1 MRFEEFSKALNEH
14 LEKMMRNDRGLFQV
28 AVDKDEMYS
37 KYLDSY
43 PLESNKIYRT
53 RREFDCSCCHSFVKR
68 MGNVVA
74 LIDGKVVTIWGF
86 HTGDAVYQPMLDAM
100 DAYIK
105 GKTISDVFFSG
116 DEMIG
121 TPVSREQ
128 LEDGTI
134 VKWNHMA
141 VKLPKRYVINKR
153 FSSVEA
159 EQGIRRDTRNV
170 FKRSLEEI
178 SIDATETV
186 LELIGSNSLYRGEE
200 WLGILQKFLKYQKEY
215 AGLDATNKELYTWMN
230 SSAAGMSIG
239 RIRNHSIG
247 TLLVNISEGMDLDE
261 AVRKYEQIVA
271 PTNYKRPKA
280 IFTKKMLEDAKKE
293 IEKLGYM
300 DSLARRFARLDDI
313 TVNNILFANRDAAKK
328 MGGGD
333 IFAEMA
339 GDVAVNPKK
348 FSKVEEIGIDKFVS
362 DVLPGAREVEVL
374 LENRHSGNLVSLI
387 APENVDAPSMFK
399 WNNGFSWAYSGNI
412 ADSMKQRVK
421 AAGGKI
427 DGDLRF
433 SIQWNEDGK
442 DDCDLDAHCEEV
454 ATNTEIYYGSYRGR
468 KGISPCGG
476 NLDVDIIHPGK
487 DIAVENIV
495 YADKTKMKP
504 GQYAFFVHQFSGSA
518 KSGFRAEIEFGGN
531 VYSYDYSNRMR
542 TDEYVQVA
550 IVSVDKDRNLSII
563 HLLKESASGRE
574 VWGLKTNQFVPASVI
589 MMSPN
594 YWDEQKGIGNRHF
607 FFMLK
612 GCINPENPNG
622 MFNEYL
628 KEELLKHKRVFEA
641 LGVKTAVKDDPEQLS
656 GIGFSATKHDNVIVK
671 VKGNTERTM
680 KVIF

>member
-1 MRFEEFSKALNEH
+1 MRFEEFSKALDKH
-14 LEKMMRNDRGLFQV
+14 LEEMMRSDRGLFQV
-28 AVDKDEMYS
+28 VVDKDEMYN

-86 HTGDAVYQPMLDAM
+86 HTGDDVYQPMLDAM

-141 VKLPKRYVINKR
+141 VKLPKRYVIDKR
-153 FSSVEA
+153 FNSVEA

-200 WLGILQKFLKYQKEY
+200 LLGILQKFLKYQKEY

-230 SSAAGMSIG
+230 ASAAGMSIG

-247 TLLVNISEGMDLDE
+247 TLLVDISEGMDLDE

-339 GDVAVNPKK
+339 GDVAVNPKR

-387 APENVDAPSMFK
+387 APENADAPSMFK
-399 WNNGFSWAYSGNI
+399 WNNGFSWVYSGNV

-442 DDCDLDAHCEEV
+442 DDCDLDAHCKEV
-454 ATNTEIYYGSYRGR
+454 TTNTEIYYSSYRGR
-468 KGISPCGG
+468 GRISPCGG
-476 NLDVDIIHPGK
+476 NLDVDIICPGK

-518 KSGFRAEIEFGGN
+518 KSGFRAEIEFDGN
-531 VYSYDYSNRMR
+531 IYSYDYSSPMR
-542 TDEYVQVA
+542 TDKRVQVA
-550 IVSVDKDRNLSII
+550 IVSVDKDHNLSIT
-563 HLLKESASGRE
+563 HLLKESASGHE

-622 MFNEYL
+622 MFNESL

>member
-86 HTGDAVYQPMLDAM
+86 HTGDDVYQPMLDAM

-141 VKLPKRYVINKR
+141 VKLPKRYVIDKR

-230 SSAAGMSIG
+230 ASAAGMSIG

-339 GDVAVNPKK
+339 GDVAVNPKR

-399 WNNGFSWAYSGNI
+399 WNNGFSWAYSGNV

-442 DDCDLDAHCEEV
+442 DDCDLDAHCKEV

-476 NLDVDIIHPGK
+476 NLDVDIIYPGK

-504 GQYAFFVHQFSGSA
+504 GQYAFFVHQFGGSA

-542 TDEYVQVA
+542 TGEYVQVA
-550 IVSVDKDRNLSII
+550 IVSVDKDRNLSIT

>member
-230 SSAAGMSIG
+230 ASAAGMSIG

-313 TVNNILFANRDAAKK
+313 TVNNILFANRDAVKK

-339 GDVAVNPKK
+339 GDAAVNPKK

-412 ADSMKQRVK
+412 ADSMKQRVR

-442 DDCDLDAHCEEV
+442 DDCDLDAHCKEV

-504 GQYAFFVHQFSGSA
+504 GQYAFFVHQFGGSA

-542 TDEYVQVA
+542 TGEYVQVA
-550 IVSVDKDRNLSII
+550 IVSVDKDRNLSIT

>member
-14 LEKMMRNDRGLFQV
+14 LEKMMRSNRGLFQV
-28 AVDKDEMYS
+28 AVDKDEMYN

-86 HTGDAVYQPMLDAM
+86 HTGDDVYQPMLDAM

-141 VKLPKRYVINKR
+141 VKLPKRYVIDKR
-153 FSSVEA
+153 FNSVEA

-200 WLGILQKFLKYQKEY
+200 WLGILQKFLKHQKEY

-230 SSAAGMSIG
+230 ASAAGMSIG

-339 GDVAVNPKK
+339 GDVAVNPKR

-374 LENRHSGNLVSLI
+374 LGNRHSGNLVSLI

-399 WNNGFSWAYSGNI
+399 WNNGFSWAYSGNV

-442 DDCDLDAHCEEV
+442 DNCDLDAHCKEV

-518 KSGFRAEIEFGGN
+518 KSGFRAEIEFDGN
-531 VYSYDYSNRMR
+531 IYSYDYSSPMR
-542 TDEYVQVA
+542 TDKRVQVA
-550 IVSVDKDRNLSII
+550 IVSVDKDHNLSIT
-563 HLLKESASGRE
+563 HLLKESASGHE
-574 VWGLKTNQFVPASVI
+574 VWGLKTNQFVPVSVI

-612 GCINPENPNG
+612 DCINPENPNG

-656 GIGFSATKHDNVIVK
+656 GIGFSATKRDNVIVK

>member
-28 AVDKDEMYS
+28 AVDKDEMYN

-141 VKLPKRYVINKR
+141 VKLPKRYVIDKR
-153 FSSVEA
+153 FNSVEA

-230 SSAAGMSIG
+230 ASAAGMSIG

-476 NLDVDIIHPGK
+476 NLDVDIVHPGK

-542 TDEYVQVA
+542 TNEYVQVA
-550 IVSVDKDRNLSII
+550 IVSVDKDHNLSIT

-574 VWGLKTNQFVPASVI
+574 VWGLKTNQFVPVSVI

>member
-1 MRFEEFSKALNEH
+1 M
-14 LEKMMRNDRGLFQV
+14 
-28 AVDKDEMYS
+28 
-37 KYLDSY
+37 
-43 PLESNKIYRT
+43 
-53 RREFDCSCCHSFVKR
+53 
-68 MGNVVA
+68 
-74 LIDGKVVTIWGF
+74 
-86 HTGDAVYQPMLDAM
+86 
-100 DAYIK
+100 
-105 GKTISDVFFSG
+105 
-116 DEMIG
+116 
-121 TPVSREQ
+121 
-128 LEDGTI
+128 
-134 VKWNHMA
+134 
-141 VKLPKRYVINKR
+141 
-153 FSSVEA
+153 
-159 EQGIRRDTRNV
+159 

-200 WLGILQKFLKYQKEY
+200 WLGILQKFLKHQKEY

-230 SSAAGMSIG
+230 ASAAGMSIG

-247 TLLVNISEGMDLDE
+247 TLLVDISEGMDLDE

-339 GDVAVNPKK
+339 GDVAVNPKR

-374 LENRHSGNLVSLI
+374 LENRHSGNMVSLI

-399 WNNGFSWAYSGNI
+399 WNNGFSWAYSGNV

-442 DDCDLDAHCEEV
+442 DNCDLDAHCKEV
-454 ATNTEIYYGSYRGR
+454 ATNTEIYYGSYRGQ

-476 NLDVDIIHPGK
+476 NLDVDIMHPGK
-487 DIAVENIV
+487 HIAVENIV

-518 KSGFRAEIEFGGN
+518 KSGFRAESSLVEMSILTIIVTG
-531 VYSYDYSNRMR
+531 MR

-550 IVSVDKDRNLSII
+550 IVSVDKDHNLSIT
-563 HLLKESASGRE
+563 HLLKESLPVARYGDSRQIS
-574 VWGLKTNQFVPASVI
+574 LF
-589 MMSPN
+589 
-594 YWDEQKGIGNRHF
+594 RHR
-607 FFMLK
+607 
-612 GCINPENPNG
+612 
-622 MFNEYL
+622 
-628 KEELLKHKRVFEA
+628 LL
-641 LGVKTAVKDDPEQLS
+641 
-656 GIGFSATKHDNVIVK
+656 
-671 VKGNTERTM
+671 
-680 KVIF
+680 

>member
-14 LEKMMRNDRGLFQV
+14 LEKMMRSNRWLFQV
-28 AVDKDEMYS
+28 AVDKDEMYN

-86 HTGDAVYQPMLDAM
+86 HTGDDVYQPMLDAM

-121 TPVSREQ
+121 TSVSREQ

-141 VKLPKRYVINKR
+141 VKLPKRYVIDKR
-153 FSSVEA
+153 FNSVEA

-230 SSAAGMSIG
+230 ASAAGMSIG

-339 GDVAVNPKK
+339 GDVAVNPKR

-399 WNNGFSWAYSGNI
+399 WNNGFSWAYSGNV

-442 DDCDLDAHCEEV
+442 DDCDLDAHCKEV
-454 ATNTEIYYGSYRGR
+454 PTNTEIYYSSYRGR
-468 KGISPCGG
+468 RGISPCGG
-476 NLDVDIIHPGK
+476 NLDVDIIHPGN

-518 KSGFRAEIEFGGN
+518 KCGFRAEIEFDGN
-531 VYSYDYSNRMR
+531 IYSYDYSSPMQ
-542 TDEYVQVA
+542 TDKRVQVA
-550 IVSVDKDRNLSII
+550 IVSVDKDHNLSIT

-594 YWDEQKGIGNRHF
+594 SWDEQKGIGNRHF

-612 GCINPENPNG
+612 GCVNPENPNG

-641 LGVKTAVKDDPEQLS
+641 LGAKTAVKDDPDQLS
-656 GIGFSATKHDNVIVK
+656 GVGFSATKHDNVIVK

>member
-1 MRFEEFSKALNEH
+1 MRFEEFSKALNKH
-14 LEKMMRNDRGLFQV
+14 LEEMMRSDRGLFQV
-28 AVDKDEMYS
+28 AVDKDEMYN

-74 LIDGKVVTIWGF
+74 LIDGKMVTIWGF
-86 HTGDAVYQPMLDAM
+86 HTGDDVYQPMLDAM

-105 GKTISDVFFSG
+105 GKIISDVFFSS

-128 LEDGTI
+128 REDGSI
-134 VKWNHMA
+134 VKWSHMA
-141 VKLPKRYVINKR
+141 VKLPRRYVIDKR
-153 FSSVEA
+153 VSSVEA

-186 LELIGSNSLYRGEE
+186 LELISSNSLYRGEE
-200 WLGILQKFLKYQKEY
+200 WLGILQKFLKFQKEY
-215 AGLDATNKELYTWMN
+215 AGLDAANRELYTWMN
-230 SSAAGMSIG
+230 ASAAGMSIG
-239 RIRNHSIG
+239 RIKNHSIG

-339 GDVAVNPKK
+339 GDVAVNPKR

-387 APENVDAPSMFK
+387 APENVDASSMFK
-399 WNNGFSWAYSGNI
+399 WNNGFSWAYSGNV

-442 DDCDLDAHCEEV
+442 DNCDLDAHCKEV
-454 ATNTEIYYGSYRGR
+454 PTNTEIYYSSYRGR
-468 KGISPCGG
+468 GRISPCGG
-476 NLDVDIIHPGK
+476 NLDVDIVHPGK

-504 GQYAFFVHQFSGSA
+504 GQYAFFVHQFGGSA
-518 KSGFRAEIEFGGN
+518 KSGFRAEIEFDGN
-531 VYSYDYSNRMR
+531 IYSYDYSSPMR
-542 TDEYVQVA
+542 TNERVQVA
-550 IVSVDKDRNLSII
+550 IVSVDKDHNLSIT
-563 HLLKESASGRE
+563 HLLKESASSRE
-574 VWGLKTNQFVPASVI
+574 VWGLKTNQFIPASVI

-612 GCINPENPNG
+612 GCVNPENPNG

-641 LGVKTAVKDDPEQLS
+641 LGVKTAVKDDLDQLS
-656 GIGFSATKHDNVIVK
+656 GVGFSATKHDNVIVK

>member
-14 LEKMMRNDRGLFQV
+14 LEKMMRSDRGLFQV
-28 AVDKDEMYS
+28 AVDKDKMYN

-86 HTGDAVYQPMLDAM
+86 HTGDDVYQPMLDAM

-141 VKLPKRYVINKR
+141 VKLPKRYVIDKR

-230 SSAAGMSIG
+230 ASAAGMSIG

-542 TDEYVQVA
+542 TGEYVQVA
-550 IVSVDKDRNLSII
+550 IVSVDKDRNLSIT

>member
-14 LEKMMRNDRGLFQV
+14 LEKMMRSDRGLFQV
-28 AVDKDEMYS
+28 AVDKDKMYN

-86 HTGDAVYQPMLDAM
+86 HTGDDVYQPMLDAM

-141 VKLPKRYVINKR
+141 VKLPKRYVIDKR

-230 SSAAGMSIG
+230 ASAAGMSIG

-542 TDEYVQVA
+542 TGEYVQVA
-550 IVSVDKDRNLSII
+550 IVSVDKDRNLSIT

-628 KEELLKHKRVFEA
+628 KEEFLKHKRVFEA

>member
-14 LEKMMRNDRGLFQV
+14 LEKMMRSNRGLFQV
-28 AVDKDEMYS
+28 AVDKDEMYN

-141 VKLPKRYVINKR
+141 VKLPKRYVIDKR

-230 SSAAGMSIG
+230 ASVAGMSIG

-339 GDVAVNPKK
+339 GDVAVNPKR

-399 WNNGFSWAYSGNI
+399 WNNGFSWAYSGNV

-442 DDCDLDAHCEEV
+442 DDCDLDAHCKEV

-563 HLLKESASGRE
+563 HLLKESASGCE
-574 VWGLKTNQFVPASVI
+574 VWGLKTNQFAPASVI

-594 YWDEQKGIGNRHF
+594 FWDEQKGIGNRHF

>member
-14 LEKMMRNDRGLFQV
+14 LEKMMRSNRGLFQV
-28 AVDKDEMYS
+28 AVDKDEMYN

-141 VKLPKRYVINKR
+141 VKLPKRYVIDKR

-230 SSAAGMSIG
+230 ASVAGMSIG

-339 GDVAVNPKK
+339 GYVAVNPKR

-399 WNNGFSWAYSGNI
+399 WNNGFSWAYSGNV

-442 DDCDLDAHCEEV
+442 DDCDLDAHCKEV

-563 HLLKESASGRE
+563 HLLKESASGCE
-574 VWGLKTNQFVPASVI
+574 VWGLKTNQFAPASVI

-594 YWDEQKGIGNRHF
+594 FWDEQKGIGNRHF

>member
-28 AVDKDEMYS
+28 ALDKDEMYS

-230 SSAAGMSIG
+230 ASAAGMSIG

-313 TVNNILFANRDAAKK
+313 TVNNILFANRDAVKK

-339 GDVAVNPKK
+339 GDAAVNPKK

-442 DDCDLDAHCEEV
+442 DDCDLDAHCKEV

-504 GQYAFFVHQFSGSA
+504 GQYAFFVHQFGGSA
-518 KSGFRAEIEFGGN
+518 KSGFRAEIEFDGN
-531 VYSYDYSNRMR
+531 IYSYDYSSPMQTGKR
-542 TDEYVQVA
+542 VQVA
-550 IVSVDKDRNLSII
+550 IVSVDKDHNLLIT

>member
-14 LEKMMRNDRGLFQV
+14 LEKMMRSNRGLFQV
-28 AVDKDEMYS
+28 AVDKDEMYN

-86 HTGDAVYQPMLDAM
+86 HTGDDVYQPMLDAM

-141 VKLPKRYVINKR
+141 VKLPKRYVIDKR
-153 FSSVEA
+153 FNSVEA

-230 SSAAGMSIG
+230 ASAAGMSIG

-339 GDVAVNPKK
+339 GDVAVNPKR

-399 WNNGFSWAYSGNI
+399 WNNGFSWAYSGNV

-421 AAGGKI
+421 AAGGKV

-442 DDCDLDAHCEEV
+442 DACDLDAHCKEV

-468 KGISPCGG
+468 IGKSPCGG
-476 NLDVDIIHPGK
+476 NLDVDIIDPGK
-487 DIAVENIV
+487 NIAVENIV

-518 KSGFRAEIEFGGN
+518 KSGFRAEIEFDGN
-531 VYSYDYSNRMR
+531 IYSYDYSSPMQTGKR
-542 TDEYVQVA
+542 VQVA
-550 IVSVDKDRNLSII
+550 IVSVDKDHNLLIT

>member
-28 AVDKDEMYS
+28 AVDKDEMYN

-141 VKLPKRYVINKR
+141 VKLPKRYVIDKR

-230 SSAAGMSIG
+230 ASAAGMSIG

-339 GDVAVNPKK
+339 GDVAVNPKR

-442 DDCDLDAHCEEV
+442 DDCDLDAHCKEV

-563 HLLKESASGRE
+563 HLLKESASGCE
-574 VWGLKTNQFVPASVI
+574 VWGLKTNQFAPASVI